1 MALKSGRVVTNYNA
15 RAVAR
20 KVIEKMKRGEV
31 VKISPLMREVGYSKN
46 TAINPSKVTNSP
58 AYKEEIESYVARLEK
73 HRLKI
78 LEAMEKKDLT
88 EEQYR
93 TLVEA
98 QAKTTHD
105 VQLLSGGKT
114 ENVGVEKDRET
125 LKAIVAAIQI
135 ESNSPDL
142 LE

>member
-1 MALKSGRVVTNYNA
+1 MKQGRTKTNYNA

-20 KVIEKMKRGEV
+20 KVIEKMQKGEK
-31 VKISPLMREVGYSKN
+31 VKIAPLMREVGYTYEGSMK
-46 TAINPSKVTNSP
+46 PQRVTESP
-58 AYKEEIESYVARLEK
+58 AYKEEIESYVSRLER

-78 LEAMEKKDLT
+78 MEAMEAKDLT

-125 LKAIVAAIQI
+125 LKAIVAAIQV
-135 ESNSPDL
+135 EGSKL